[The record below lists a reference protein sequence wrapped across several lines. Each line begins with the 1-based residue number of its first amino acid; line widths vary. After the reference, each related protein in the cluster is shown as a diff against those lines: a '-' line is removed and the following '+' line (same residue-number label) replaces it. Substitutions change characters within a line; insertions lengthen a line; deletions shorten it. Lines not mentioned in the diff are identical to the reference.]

1 MMPHEESQ
9 VPSFNFRGRTMEQ
22 PGRFCFLLFALLS
35 AHVDTGGSLRS
46 KIVGGGES
54 KPHTRTY
61 VAALKGGRGFMCGG
75 FLVAPQWVL
84 TAAHCNGDIS
94 VILGAHDL
102 KAVEST
108 QQVFGV
114 KSYHQHPDYMV
125 VAGTPF
131 NDILLLKLDR
141 EAKINKY
148 VQVIP
153 LPENENDLL
162 KDTECFVA
170 GWGRI
175 DARYEASSKLFET
188 NVTALGRRKCLQ
200 FIPELTDRMVC
211 AGSRAKLCDVS
222 NGDSGSALVCSGVA
236 HGIVSYGFQIP
247 PSIYTRVAAYLPW
260 IKETMKED
268 TIRLPFSQ
276 GFATWPPSQLRSIYQ
291 ISGLDC
297 GFLQVVESSGW
308 GVIKAGGRKDWA
320 AECQATSS
328 IEMMWRLHQPLL
340 LLLSF
345 SLAQTDPL
353 RSQIVG
359 GHEAKP
365 HSRPYMAALKDST
378 GNFTCG
384 GFLVRPQWVMTA
396 AHCKKHGI
404 SRVVLGAHDIYASED
419 SQQEIRVAASHPHPE
434 YNKVT
439 YSNDILLLK
448 LDSEAALN
456 KDVALL
462 PLPESSSDI
471 PGGTPC
477 SVAGWGKIEDSQYP
491 EKLYEATVTLYD
503 RKKCQ
508 EFMPDMD
515 DGMICAGENRQPQDA
530 NEGDSGGPLVC
541 DGVAQGIVSFGGSFS
556 PPGIYTRVTHYL
568 SWIKEVLE
576 L

>member
-1 MMPHEESQ
+1 
-9 VPSFNFRGRTMEQ
+9 
-22 PGRFCFLLFALLS
+22 
-35 AHVDTGGSLRS
+35 
-46 KIVGGGES
+46 
-54 KPHTRTY
+54 
-61 VAALKGGRGFMCGG
+61 
-75 FLVAPQWVL
+75 
-84 TAAHCNGDIS
+84 
-94 VILGAHDL
+94 
-102 KAVEST
+102 
-108 QQVFGV
+108 
-114 KSYHQHPDYMV
+114 
-125 VAGTPF
+125 
-131 NDILLLKLDR
+131 
-141 EAKINKY
+141 
-148 VQVIP
+148 
-153 LPENENDLL
+153 
-162 KDTECFVA
+162 
-170 GWGRI
+170 
-175 DARYEASSKLFET
+175 
-188 NVTALGRRKCLQ
+188 
-200 FIPELTDRMVC
+200 
-211 AGSRAKLCDVS
+211 
-222 NGDSGSALVCSGVA
+222 
-236 HGIVSYGFQIP
+236 
-247 PSIYTRVAAYLPW
+247 
-260 IKETMKED
+260 
-268 TIRLPFSQ
+268 
-276 GFATWPPSQLRSIYQ
+276 
-291 ISGLDC
+291 
-297 GFLQVVESSGW
+297 
-308 GVIKAGGRKDWA
+308 
-320 AECQATSS
+320 
-328 IEMMWRLHQPLL
+328 MWRLHQPLL

-345 SLAQTDPL
+345 SLAQTGD
-353 RSQIVG
+353 QIVG

-448 LDSEAALN
+448 VAWSKKSLTLTAPR
-456 KDVALL
+456 DVALL